1 MEKLTCIYRNKTGEV
16 LKTEPCQ
23 QDNTIGSLIHY
34 SFQTEDKYCIAEISD
49 QAEPQITI
57 SIIGSGISSYRQ
69 STIHQILEVIIEIE
83 LSIFINSQEKNL
95 ALEYKNYFEE
105 NITHLDTILNVGG
118 IIDLQVEHSGNTLKS
133 CFHYE
138 MYEEPYHYMV
148 DLCSLF
154 FQSKQLKEIILNFEK
169 K

>member
-1 MEKLTCIYRNKTGEV
+1 MERLTCIYRNKTGEV

-23 QDNTIGSLIHY
+23 LDNTIGYLIHH
-34 SFQTEDKYCIAEISD
+34 SFQTEGKYCLVEISD

-57 SIIGSGISSYRQ
+57 SITGSGISTYRQ
-69 STIHQILEVIIEIE
+69 STIHQILEVTIEIE
-83 LSIFINSQEKNL
+83 LPIFINSQEKNL

-105 NITHLDTILNVGG
+105 NITPLDTILNVGG
-118 IIDLQVEHSGNTLKS
+118 NIDIQVEHSGNTLKS
-133 CFHYE
+133 CFTYE

-148 DLCSLF
+148 DLYSLF
-154 FQSKQLKEIILNFEK
+154 IQARQLKEIILNFEK